1 MKKILLIMLFAIASV
16 FAQFNNPAITHML
29 LYPAKHHTAKKAD
42 TVKVDTVKKTPIKI
56 DSNYTVTFDSTFG
69 YTPKDSLEQ
78 ALIYQ
83 WNKYGF
89 IMTPQDR
96 ALGLEIMR
104 ELNHIDNQLKKLDT
118 LQFDMNKIK
127 KMLHISNDSI

>member
-1 MKKILLIMLFAIASV
+1 MKKILLIMLFAMISA

-29 LYPAKHHTAKKAD
+29 LYPAKHNTEK
-42 TVKVDTVKKTPIKI
+42 KVDTVKTDTVTKTPIKI

-96 ALGLEIMR
+96 AFGLEIMR
-104 ELNHIDNQLKKLDT
+104 ELNSIDNKLKKLDT
-118 LQFDMNKIK
+118 LQLDMNKIK
-127 KMLHISNDSI
+127 NMLHISNDSI

>member
-1 MKKILLIMLFAIASV
+1 MKKILLIMVFAMSSV

-29 LYPAKHHTAKKAD
+29 LYPARAHKEKKVY
-42 TVKVDTVKKTPIKI
+42 TVKVDTVKTPITI

-96 ALGLEIMR
+96 ALGVEIMR
-104 ELNHIDNQLKKLDT
+104 ELNHIDNKLKKLDT
-118 LQFDMNKIK
+118 LQLDMNKIK

>member
-1 MKKILLIMLFAIASV
+1 MKKILLIMLFAMASA
-16 FAQFNNPAITHML
+16 FAQFNNPAITLML
-29 LYPAKHHTAKKAD
+29 LSPAKHKK
-42 TVKVDTVKKTPIKI
+42 KVDTVNVDTVTKTPIKI

-104 ELNHIDNQLKKLDT
+104 ELNHIDNKLKKLDT

-127 KMLHISNDSI
+127 KMLHITNDSI

>member
-1 MKKILLIMLFAIASV
+1 MKKILLIMVFAMASA

-29 LYPAKHHTAKKAD
+29 LFPKKPHKAKVD
-42 TVKVDTVKKTPIKI
+42 TVKVDTVKTPITI

-104 ELNHIDNQLKKLDT
+104 ELNHIDNKLKKLDT
-118 LQFDMNKIK
+118 LQLDMNKIK
-127 KMLHISNDSI
+127 KMLHISSDSI

>member
-1 MKKILLIMLFAIASV
+1 MLFAMASA

-29 LYPAKHHTAKKAD
+29 LYPAKHHTEKKAD
-42 TVKVDTVKKTPIKI
+42 TVTKTPIKI
-56 DSNYTVTFDSTFG
+56 DSNYIVTFDSTFG

-78 ALIYQ
+78 ALIYK

>member
-1 MKKILLIMLFAIASV
+1 
-16 FAQFNNPAITHML
+16 
-29 LYPAKHHTAKKAD
+29 
-42 TVKVDTVKKTPIKI
+42 
-56 DSNYTVTFDSTFG
+56 
-69 YTPKDSLEQ
+69 
-78 ALIYQ
+78 
-83 WNKYGF
+83 
-89 IMTPQDR
+89 MTPQDR

>member
-1 MKKILLIMLFAIASV
+1 MVFAMSSV
-16 FAQFNNPAITHML
+16 FAQFNNPAITLML
-29 LYPAKHHTAKKAD
+29 LSHSKHKKKAD
-42 TVKVDTVKKTPIKI
+42 TVKVDTVKTPITI

-78 ALIYQ
+78 ALLYQ

-104 ELNHIDNQLKKLDT
+104 ELNHIDNKLKKLDT
-118 LQFDMNKIK
+118 LQLDMNKIK

>member
-1 MKKILLIMLFAIASV
+1 MLFAMASA

-29 LYPAKHHTAKKAD
+29 LYPAKHHTAKKTD
-42 TVKVDTVKKTPIKI
+42 TVTKTPIKI

-104 ELNHIDNQLKKLDT
+104 ELNHIDNKLKKLDT
-118 LQFDMNKIK
+118 LQLDMNKIK

>member
-1 MKKILLIMLFAIASV
+1 MKKILLIMLFAIASA

-29 LYPAKHHTAKKAD
+29 LYPAKHHTEKKPD

>member
-42 TVKVDTVKKTPIKI
+42 TVTKTPIKI

-96 ALGLEIMR
+96 ALGLELMR

>member
-1 MKKILLIMLFAIASV
+1 MLFAMASA

-29 LYPAKHHTAKKAD
+29 LYPARHHTVKKVD
-42 TVKVDTVKKTPIKI
+42 TVKVDTVTKTPIKI
-56 DSNYTVTFDSTFG
+56 DSNYIVTFDSTFG

-78 ALIYQ
+78 ALIYK

>member
-1 MKKILLIMLFAIASV
+1 MKKILLIMLFAMTSA
-16 FAQFNNPAITHML
+16 FAQFNPAITHML
-29 LYPAKHHTAKKAD
+29 LYPKKHHTAKKAD
-42 TVKVDTVKKTPIKI
+42 TVKVDTVTKTPIKI
-56 DSNYTVTFDSTFG
+56 DSNYTVTFDSAFG

-96 ALGLEIMR
+96 AFGLEIMR
-104 ELNHIDNQLKKLDT
+104 ELNHIDNKLKKLDT
-118 LQFDMNKIK
+118 LQLDINKIK

>member
-1 MKKILLIMLFAIASV
+1 MKKILLIMLFAMASA
-16 FAQFNNPAITHML
+16 FAQFNNPAITLML
-29 LYPAKHHTAKKAD
+29 LSPSRHHTED
-42 TVKVDTVKKTPIKI
+42 TVKTDTVTKTPVKI

>member
-1 MKKILLIMLFAIASV
+1 MKKILLIMLFAMASA

-29 LYPAKHHTAKKAD
+29 LYPAKHNTAKKAD
-42 TVKVDTVKKTPIKI
+42 TVTKTPIKI